1 MAGLQRICKMYGS
14 IEVVGNDGKKVI
26 WLWDY
31 VSDTARLKSEMSK
44 AEILASDKAKWMKVK
59 QQLDL
64 EKETYDNPF

>member
-1 MAGLQRICKMYGS
+1 
-14 IEVVGNDGKKVI
+14 
-26 WLWDY
+26 
-31 VSDTARLKSEMSK
+31 MSK